1 MCGINEAMA
10 VMSIV
15 KAVGDFQGAK
25 AQAKSDKASNAIT
38 EQNTNMSYMNDIQ
51 KIEGERVLAARE
63 MSLTD
68 FTNKMELR
76 KQQAQALNLG
86 FGNPFKVVQDIMGRG
101 DSDYVQLQNAF
112 ISDMTKA
119 NYQHAQAY
127 ADLQNNRTKY
137 MKTVSEPSALGLG
150 LQIATTAGAYAM
162 SPNSIVNQSSKAEM
176 ANKAAY
182 GWGTNAQRAFTG
194 KKQLTPFADK
204 VQFGN
209 ITGVYK

>member
-1 MCGINEAMA
+1 MCGVNEAMA
-10 VMSIV
+10 VLSIV
-15 KAVGDFQGAK
+15 KAVGDFQGQK
-25 AQAKSDKASNAIT
+25 AQAKANRQSNEIT
-38 EQNTNMSYMNDIQ
+38 EQNTNMSYMNDLN
-51 KIEGERVLAARE
+51 KIEFERIEAARE

-68 FTNKMELR
+68 FGRKMKLR
-76 KQQAQALNLG
+76 KEQAQALNLG

-101 DSDYVQLQNAF
+101 DTDYVELQNAF
-112 ISDMTKA
+112 LSDMYKA
-119 NYQHAQAY
+119 NYQYDQAY
-127 ADLQNNRTKY
+127 ANLQQKRNKY

-176 ANKAAY
+176 ANKASY
-182 GWGTNAQRAFTG
+182 GWGVNAQRELTG
-194 KKQLTPFADK
+194 KQKLTPFADK